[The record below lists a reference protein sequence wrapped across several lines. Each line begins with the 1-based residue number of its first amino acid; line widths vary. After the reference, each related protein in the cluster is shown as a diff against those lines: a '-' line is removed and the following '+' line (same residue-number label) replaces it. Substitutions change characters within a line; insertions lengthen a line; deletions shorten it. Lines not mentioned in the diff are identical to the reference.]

1 MKVRRHDLPGWV
13 DSMSYSSEFHTI
25 TIHVGPM
32 LLEVTPPE
40 ARALIAALGDCL
52 TQAERAANVLDVPYQ
67 VPFR

>member
-1 MKVRRHDLPGWV
+1 
-13 DSMSYSSEFHTI
+13 MSYSSEFHTI